1 MKSIIEEASSISKA
15 IENGWIRA
23 GKPQEFSV
31 RVFEEPEKNFLGFTK
46 KPAKIG
52 IFYKETPVIQPRDGK
67 RQQPRQALQQ
77 KSTYEKTQHI
87 VKSQDKKQTQPYQ
100 TQSFQQQVQVKQQEG
115 QKLPKWTPELI
126 EGSRQW
132 LGVMLK
138 TIGQSNASFSTD
150 ARHYFL
156 TIRFD
161 GPVLQDKKKEQQLFK
176 NWAHLLLQALRHKSK
191 RGLRG
196 YKVIIT
202 RAA

>member
-15 IENGWIRA
+15 IETGWIRA
-23 GKPQEFSV
+23 GKPQEFSI

-52 IFYKETPVIQPRDGK
+52 IFYKEAPVIQHRDAK
-67 RQQPRQALQQ
+67 RQQPRQHMQQ
-77 KSTYEKTQHI
+77 KSTYEKSQQSA
-87 VKSQDKKQTQPYQ
+87 KPQDKKPAQHYQAKPTQQQTQVRP
-100 TQSFQQQVQVKQQEG
+100 QEG
-115 QKLPKWTPELI
+115 QKQPKWTPELVD
-126 EGSRQW
+126 GSSQW
-132 LGVMLK
+132 LGTMLR
-138 TIGQSNASFSTD
+138 TIGQSNASFSTE
-150 ARHYFL
+150 AKHYFL

-161 GPVLQDKKKEQQLFK
+161 RPVLQDQKKEQQLFK
-176 NWAHLLLQALRHKSK
+176 SWAHLLLQALRHKTK